1 MSTRDGN
8 DWKPAT
14 KLVRGGTMR
23 SEFGETSEA
32 LFLTSGYAYDSA
44 EQAAARMS
52 GEEEGYVYSRYANPT
67 VRMLENRLAMLEG
80 AETCRVTASGMAA
93 I

>member
-1 MSTRDGN
+1 MAAEDGK

-32 LFLTSGYAYDSA
+32 IYLTSGYAYDSA
-44 EQAAARMS
+44 EQAARRMS
-52 GEEEGYVYSRYANPT
+52 GEEEDRKSV
-67 VRMLENRLAMLEG
+67 V
-80 AETCRVTASGMAA
+80 
-93 I
+93 